1 MLAELKKKINRLI
14 SLYETT
20 NSEKDAVIKEKTELQ
35 AIINEKNNKIK
46 ELEKRIETLQL
57 ANAFK
62 AGSLDQREAKQKVE
76 RIVREIERCIA
87 MLNN

>member
-1 MLAELKKKINRLI
+1 MLSELRKKIDRLI
-14 SLYETT
+14 SLYETV
-20 NSEKDAVIKEKTELQ
+20 NEEKNTVIREKAELQ

-46 ELEKRIETLQL
+46 EMEKRIETLQL
-57 ANAFK
+57 VNAFK

-76 RIVREIERCIA
+76 KIVRKIEKCIA

>member
-1 MLAELKKKINRLI
+1 MLVELKEKIDRLI

-20 NSEKDAVIKEKTELQ
+20 NSEKDAVIREKAELQ
-35 AIINEKNNKIK
+35 ALINEKNNTIK

-57 ANAFK
+57 GNAFK
-62 AGSLDQREAKQKVE
+62 VGSADQKEAKQKIE
-76 RIVREIERCIA
+76 KIVREIEKCMA